1 MMYKEA
7 RLPDEL
13 LSLLLDAP
21 TLDGYSDEL
30 LSQFPSPIRSYLLSW
45 KLVFDA
51 YSASSYKLRNDFTEN
66 LKTDDCISPF
76 LDFMFD
82 VLGHSAA
89 RPLNLER
96 EQLTTDHIQD
106 YDIKV
111 ARSEP
116 EERSMHWLLVHLY
129 YLTLRH
135 IPGLFKAWY
144 LGCRSKQTRIAVEAW
159 TTKYFS
165 PLIISEALDDV
176 QTWADQ
182 QDPPGEE
189 EQEVLVKISKNAR
202 EVIVGYEI
210 DETQASIVIKVS
222 PNYPIEAVTVT
233 GQESVAVKE
242 RTWNSWIMTTQGVI
256 TFSGGSVVDG
266 VQILKRNIVGALKGQ
281 TECAICYSVIAA
293 DKRMADKRCT
303 TCKNLFHR
311 SCLYKWFQ
319 TSSQNTCPLCR
330 NPIDYL
336 GADTQK
342 RRRGQR
348 EG

>member
-1 MMYKEA
+1 M
-7 RLPDEL
+7 PDEL

-21 TLDGYSDEL
+21 TLDRYPDEVL
-30 LSQFPSPIRSYLLSW
+30 ALFPSPIRSYLLSW

-66 LKTDDCISPF
+66 LKTDNCMAPF

-96 EQLTTDHIQD
+96 EQLTTEHIQD
-106 YDIKV
+106 YDVKV

-129 YLTLRH
+129 FLTLKY

-144 LGCRSKQTRIAVEAW
+144 LDCRSKQTRIAVEAW

-176 QTWADQ
+176 QTWADEQ
-182 QDPPGEE
+182 EAPGDE

-210 DETQASIVIKVS
+210 DELTASIVIKVS
-222 PNYPIEAVTVT
+222 PNYPIESVTVT
-233 GQESVAVKE
+233 GQEAVAVKD

-342 RRRGQR
+342 RRRG
-348 EG
+348 